1 MQIKQ
6 LIEMLNNL
14 LKEKIISNEDKIFVT
29 DINDK
34 VLIEV
39 NTITMPKVKISLK
52 KSEKVNNGS
61 LLIGNYIAMF
71 LVGRAT

>member
-61 LLIGNYIAMF
+61 LLIGNYIEEDN
-71 LVGRAT
+71 G